1 MEESEFT
8 LNADRVAIAGVDESV
23 RPEQLSGLSRKYPF
37 VEWSVLYSGKTKP
50 LAGFPSIE
58 WIRDLVEE
66 SKRFQTE
73 TGSPMKL
80 SVHLCELSVKG
91 LIREEE
97 FYPYFEPI
105 LEFLPHFQR
114 MQLNAIFE
122 HLTAYWN
129 SLPEKLRKL
138 PCSPQIIIQYNG
150 KDENKAIYKMLCKE
164 GFDTVFLHDRSNGQ
178 GVEREWLP
186 PEGTYCGYA
195 GGLKPETL
203 EESLSAIARVTNG
216 HPIYLDLQSGV
227 RENGLFSLARAEQV
241 LKIAQRWIK
250 Q

>member
-1 MEESEFT
+1 
-8 LNADRVAIAGVDESV
+8 
-23 RPEQLSGLSRKYPF
+23 
-37 VEWSVLYSGKTKP
+37 
-50 LAGFPSIE
+50 
-58 WIRDLVEE
+58 
-66 SKRFQTE
+66 
-73 TGSPMKL
+73 
-80 SVHLCELSVKG
+80 
-91 LIREEE
+91 
-97 FYPYFEPI
+97 
-105 LEFLPHFQR
+105 
-114 MQLNAIFE
+114 
-122 HLTAYWN
+122 
-129 SLPEKLRKL
+129 
-138 PCSPQIIIQYNG
+138 
-150 KDENKAIYKMLCKE
+150 MLCKE